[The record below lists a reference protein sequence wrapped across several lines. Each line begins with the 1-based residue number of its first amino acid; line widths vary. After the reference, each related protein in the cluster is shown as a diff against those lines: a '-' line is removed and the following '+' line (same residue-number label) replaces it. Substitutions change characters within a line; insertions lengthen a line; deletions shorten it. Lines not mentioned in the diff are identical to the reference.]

1 MRLRL
6 KLVSIHFIVL
16 LMLSV
21 SFVVYVP
28 KEAYGSTTT
37 LEGLGDIS
45 RYNAVVFGNHKAI
58 GGDIEGAIAVQGD
71 MDASGYTIVGAAAGT
86 SNIVGEKW
94 VDEGYPSLLLS
105 GKLKKSREES
115 FIIQN
120 GIVVMTKESD
130 PDRIIQSSYDRIVY
144 KEKLE
149 IDAKFNE
156 FRNIV
161 NQVSK
166 NAGQYKTNT
175 PIPNMS
181 HGIGKDINNPNIYVS
196 SELTGKIS
204 VDIRDVFLPNA
215 KDKDFIVMYSDAI
228 EVTFKN
234 GSILYDTNNIGK
246 ATDIVPT
253 SQPYSPNSPF
263 TELYG
268 KMIWVFPNAKKITT
282 EGYGVVGSVFA
293 PNAVLET
300 KGGSINGQAF
310 VGAVQQTG
318 GFEFHNF
325 KFNWK
330 HWNKPSTGK
339 VKIKKVDSNND
350 NKKLVGAKFKIEDL
364 NGKIVGELVT
374 NEEGEAIS
382 KDLPIGN
389 YTLVEKEA
397 PKGYELSKD
406 KIAVKVEKD
415 AEVEIKIGNKK
426 LPDPMGKMKLVKVDI
441 SDKNKKLAG
450 AKFHIE
456 DAKGKVVGELIT
468 DEKGEAISKD
478 LPIGNYTLVE
488 KEAPKGYELSKDK
501 IAVKVEKDAEV
512 EIKIG
517 NKKLPD
523 PMGKMKLVK
532 VDISDKNKK
541 LAGAK
546 FKIEDLNGKIVGE
559 LVTNEEGEAISKDL
573 PIGNYTLV
581 EKEAPKGYE
590 LSKDKIAVK
599 VEKDAEVEIKIGNKK
614 LPDPMGKMKLVK
626 VDISDKNKKLAGAKF
641 HIEDAKGKVVG
652 ELITDEKGEMIS
664 KDLPIGNYTLVEIEA
679 PKGYELLK
687 DKIAV
692 KIEKDTVVEIKIEN
706 KKLPDPTGQFEIEKV
721 DDKDSELKLKGAVF
735 QVLDKEGKELSRL
748 ITDEKG
754 KVISNQLAI
763 GKYTIK
769 EIKAP
774 NGYMLLRDPIEIE
787 ITEAVK
793 KQKITVKNAKNNWVI
808 PNTGG
813 SGTTIFYVMGI
824 MLMFGVLYFCKKN
837 RIL

>member
-1 MRLRL
+1 M
-6 KLVSIHFIVL
+6 VL
-16 LMLSV
+16 LLLCV
-21 SFVVYVP
+21 SFVVYAP
-28 KEAYGSTTT
+28 KEAYGSTTN

-45 RYNAVVFGNHKAI
+45 RYNAVVFGNHIAV

-71 MDASGYTIVGAAAGT
+71 MDASGYTIVGAAVGT

-94 VDEGYPSLLLS
+94 DDEGYPSLLLS
-105 GKLKKSREES
+105 GKFKKSREES

-156 FRNIV
+156 FHNIV

-181 HGIGKDINNPNIYVS
+181 YGIGKDTNNPNIYVS
-196 SELTGKIS
+196 SELVGKINL
-204 VDIRDVFLPNA
+204 DIRDVFLPNA
-215 KDKDFIVMYSDAI
+215 KGKDFIVMYSDAI

-234 GSILYDTNNIGK
+234 GAILYDTNNIGR
-246 ATDIVPT
+246 ATDIIPT

-268 KMIWVFPNAKKITT
+268 KVIWVFPNAKKVTT

-325 KFNWK
+325 KFNWQ

-350 NKKLVGAKFKIEDL
+350 NKELMGAKFHIEDS
-364 NGKIVGELVT
+364 NKKVVGELVT
-374 NEEGEAIS
+374 DEKGEAIS
-382 KDLPIGN
+382 KELPIGN
-389 YTLVEKEA
+389 YTLVETEA
-397 PKGYELSKD
+397 PKGYELLKD
-406 KIAVKVEKD
+406 KIVVKIEKD
-415 AEVEIKIGNKK
+415 AVVEIKIGNKK
-426 LPDPMGKMKLVKVDI
+426 LPDPMGKMKLVKVDTGDKNKKLAGAKFHI
-441 SDKNKKLAG
+441 EDSNKKVVGELVTDVQGEAISKELPIGNYTLVEVEAPKGFELLKDKIAVKVEKDVVVEIKIGNKKLTDPMGKMKLVKVDTSDKNKKLAG

-456 DAKGKVVGELIT
+456 DSNKKVVGELVT
-468 DEKGEAISKD
+468 DEKGEAISKE

-488 KEAPKGYELSKDK
+488 
-501 IAVKVEKDAEV
+501 V
-512 EIKIG
+512 
-517 NKKLPD
+517 
-523 PMGKMKLVK
+523 
-532 VDISDKNKK
+532 
-541 LAGAK
+541 
-546 FKIEDLNGKIVGE
+546 
-559 LVTNEEGEAISKDL
+559 
-573 PIGNYTLV
+573 
-581 EKEAPKGYE
+581 
-590 LSKDKIAVK
+590 
-599 VEKDAEVEIKIGNKK
+599 
-614 LPDPMGKMKLVK
+614 
-626 VDISDKNKKLAGAKF
+626 
-641 HIEDAKGKVVG
+641 
-652 ELITDEKGEMIS
+652 
-664 KDLPIGNYTLVEIEA
+664 EA

-692 KIEKDTVVEIKIEN
+692 KIEKDTVVEIKIGN

-721 DDKDSELKLKGAVF
+721 DDKDSNLKLKGAVF
-735 QVLDKEGKELSRL
+735 QVLDKEGKEVTRL
-748 ITDEKG
+748 TTDEKG
-754 KVISNQLAI
+754 KVISNQLVL

-787 ITEAVK
+787 ITEEVRT
-793 KQKITVKNAKNNWVI
+793 QKLTVKNVKNNWVI

-813 SGTTIFYVMGI
+813 SGTTSFYVIGFV
-824 MLMFGVLYFCKKN
+824 LMFGVLYFCKKN
-837 RIL
+837 RYIR

>member
-374 NEEGEAIS
+374 NEEGEVIS

-389 YTLVEKEA
+389 YTLVEEEA

-406 KIAVKVEKD
+406 KITVKIEKD
-415 AEVEIKIGNKK
+415 AEVEIEIGNKK

-468 DEKGEAISKD
+468 DEKGEI
-478 LPIGNYTLVE
+478 
-488 KEAPKGYELSKDK
+488 
-501 IAVKVEKDAEV
+501 
-512 EIKIG
+512 
-517 NKKLPD
+517 
-523 PMGKMKLVK
+523 
-532 VDISDKNKK
+532 
-541 LAGAK
+541 
-546 FKIEDLNGKIVGE
+546 
-559 LVTNEEGEAISKDL
+559 
-573 PIGNYTLV
+573 
-581 EKEAPKGYE
+581 
-590 LSKDKIAVK
+590 
-599 VEKDAEVEIKIGNKK
+599 
-614 LPDPMGKMKLVK
+614 
-626 VDISDKNKKLAGAKF
+626 
-641 HIEDAKGKVVG
+641 
-652 ELITDEKGEMIS
+652 IS

-813 SGTTIFYVMGI
+813 SGTTIFYVIGI

>member
-196 SELTGKIS
+196 SELTGKINL
-204 VDIRDVFLPNA
+204 DIRDVFLPNA

-374 NEEGEAIS
+374 NEEGEVIS

-389 YTLVEKEA
+389 YTLVEVEA
-397 PKGYELSKD
+397 PKGYELLKD
-406 KIAVKVEKD
+406 KITVK
-415 AEVEIKIGNKK
+415 I
-426 LPDPMGKMKLVKVDI
+426 
-441 SDKNKKLAG
+441 
-450 AKFHIE
+450 
-456 DAKGKVVGELIT
+456 
-468 DEKGEAISKD
+468 
-478 LPIGNYTLVE
+478 
-488 KEAPKGYELSKDK
+488 
-501 IAVKVEKDAEV
+501 
-512 EIKIG
+512 
-517 NKKLPD
+517 
-523 PMGKMKLVK
+523 
-532 VDISDKNKK
+532 
-541 LAGAK
+541 
-546 FKIEDLNGKIVGE
+546 
-559 LVTNEEGEAISKDL
+559 
-573 PIGNYTLV
+573 
-581 EKEAPKGYE
+581 
-590 LSKDKIAVK
+590 
-599 VEKDAEVEIKIGNKK
+599 EKDAEVEIKIGNKK

-793 KQKITVKNAKNNWVI
+793 TQKITVKNAKNNWVI

-813 SGTTIFYVMGI
+813 SGTTIFYVIGI

>member
-6 KLVSIHFIVL
+6 KLVSIHFMVL
-16 LMLSV
+16 LMLCV

-28 KEAYGSTTT
+28 QEAHGSTTN
-37 LEGLGDIS
+37 LEGLGDIL

-94 VDEGYPSLLLS
+94 DDEGYPSLLLS
-105 GKLKKSREES
+105 GKFKKSREES

-144 KEKLE
+144 KEKPE

-196 SELTGKIS
+196 SELTGKINL
-204 VDIRDVFLPNA
+204 DIRDVFLPNA
-215 KDKDFIVMYSDAI
+215 KDKSFIVMYSDAI

-234 GSILYDTNNIGK
+234 GSILYDTNNIGR

-268 KMIWVFPNAKKITT
+268 KVIWVFPNAKKITT

-325 KFNWK
+325 KFNWQ
-330 HWNKPSTGK
+330 HWNKSSTGK

-350 NKKLVGAKFKIEDL
+350 NKKL
-364 NGKIVGELVT
+364 
-374 NEEGEAIS
+374 
-382 KDLPIGN
+382 
-389 YTLVEKEA
+389 
-397 PKGYELSKD
+397 
-406 KIAVKVEKD
+406 
-415 AEVEIKIGNKK
+415 
-426 LPDPMGKMKLVKVDI
+426 
-441 SDKNKKLAG
+441 AG
-450 AKFHIE
+450 AKFQIE
-456 DAKGKVVGELIT
+456 DAKGKVVGELVT
-468 DEKGEAISKD
+468 NEEGEVISKE

-488 KEAPKGYELSKDK
+488 
-501 IAVKVEKDAEV
+501 V
-512 EIKIG
+512 
-517 NKKLPD
+517 
-523 PMGKMKLVK
+523 
-532 VDISDKNKK
+532 
-541 LAGAK
+541 
-546 FKIEDLNGKIVGE
+546 
-559 LVTNEEGEAISKDL
+559 
-573 PIGNYTLV
+573 
-581 EKEAPKGYE
+581 
-590 LSKDKIAVK
+590 
-599 VEKDAEVEIKIGNKK
+599 
-614 LPDPMGKMKLVK
+614 
-626 VDISDKNKKLAGAKF
+626 
-641 HIEDAKGKVVG
+641 
-652 ELITDEKGEMIS
+652 
-664 KDLPIGNYTLVEIEA
+664 EA

-687 DKIAV
+687 DKVAV
-692 KIEKDTVVEIKIEN
+692 KVEKDAVVEIKI
-706 KKLPDPTGQFEIEKV
+706 G
-721 DDKDSELKLKGAVF
+721 
-735 QVLDKEGKELSRL
+735 
-748 ITDEKG
+748 
-754 KVISNQLAI
+754 
-763 GKYTIK
+763 
-769 EIKAP
+769 
-774 NGYMLLRDPIEIE
+774 
-787 ITEAVK
+787 
-793 KQKITVKNAKNNWVI
+793 
-808 PNTGG
+808 
-813 SGTTIFYVMGI
+813 
-824 MLMFGVLYFCKKN
+824 
-837 RIL
+837 

>member
-374 NEEGEAIS
+374 NEEGEVIS

-389 YTLVEKEA
+389 YTLVEVEA
-397 PKGYELSKD
+397 PKGYELLKD
-406 KIAVKVEKD
+406 KITVKIEKD
-415 AEVEIKIGNKK
+415 AEVEI
-426 LPDPMGKMKLVKVDI
+426 
-441 SDKNKKLAG
+441 
-450 AKFHIE
+450 E
-456 DAKGKVVGELIT
+456 
-468 DEKGEAISKD
+468 
-478 LPIGNYTLVE
+478 
-488 KEAPKGYELSKDK
+488 
-501 IAVKVEKDAEV
+501 
-512 EIKIG
+512 IG

-559 LVTNEEGEAISKDL
+559 LVTNEEGEVISKDL

-581 EKEAPKGYE
+581 E
-590 LSKDKIAVK
+590 V
-599 VEKDAEVEIKIGNKK
+599 
-614 LPDPMGKMKLVK
+614 
-626 VDISDKNKKLAGAKF
+626 
-641 HIEDAKGKVVG
+641 
-652 ELITDEKGEMIS
+652 
-664 KDLPIGNYTLVEIEA
+664 EA

-813 SGTTIFYVMGI
+813 SGTTIFYVIGI

>member
-1 MRLRL
+1 MRLRF

-28 KEAYGSTTT
+28 KEVYGSTTN

-94 VDEGYPSLLLS
+94 GDEGYPSLLLS
-105 GKLKKSREES
+105 GKFKKSREES

-196 SELTGKIS
+196 SELTGKINL
-204 VDIRDVFLPNA
+204 DIRDVFLPNA

-450 AKFHIE
+450 AKF
-456 DAKGKVVGELIT
+456 
-468 DEKGEAISKD
+468 
-478 LPIGNYTLVE
+478 
-488 KEAPKGYELSKDK
+488 
-501 IAVKVEKDAEV
+501 
-512 EIKIG
+512 
-517 NKKLPD
+517 
-523 PMGKMKLVK
+523 
-532 VDISDKNKK
+532 
-541 LAGAK
+541 
-546 FKIEDLNGKIVGE
+546 KIEDLNGKIVGE
-559 LVTNEEGEAISKDL
+559 LVTNEEGEVISKDL

-581 EKEAPKGYE
+581 EVEAPKGYE
-590 LSKDKIAVK
+590 LLKDKITVK
-599 VEKDAEVEIKIGNKK
+599 IEKDAEVEIKIGNKK

-793 KQKITVKNAKNNWVI
+793 TQKITVKNAKNNWVI

-813 SGTTIFYVMGI
+813 SGTTIFYVIGI

>member
-28 KEAYGSTTT
+28 KEAYGSTTN
-37 LEGLGDIS
+37 LESLGDIS

-105 GKLKKSREES
+105 GKFKKSREES

-130 PDRIIQSSYDRIVY
+130 PDRIIQSSYDRIAY
-144 KEKLE
+144 KEQLE

-181 HGIGKDINNPNIYVS
+181 HGIGKDINNSNIYVS
-196 SELTGKIS
+196 SELTGEINL
-204 VDIRDVFLPNA
+204 DIRDVFLPSA
-215 KDKDFIVMYSDAI
+215 KDKDFIVMYSDAT

-234 GSILYDTNNIGK
+234 GSILYDTNNIGR

-253 SQPYSPNSPF
+253 SQPYSPNSSF

-268 KMIWVFPNAKKITT
+268 KVIWVFPNAKKITT

-325 KFNWK
+325 KFNWQ

-350 NKKLVGAKFKIEDL
+350 NKKLVGAKFHIEDSK
-364 NGKIVGELVT
+364 GKIVGELVT
-374 NEEGEAIS
+374 NKEGEAIS
-382 KDLPIGN
+382 KDLPKGN
-389 YTLVEKEA
+389 YTLVEIEA
-397 PKGYELSKD
+397 PKDYELLKD
-406 KIAVKVEKD
+406 KITVKIEKD
-415 AEVEIKIGNKK
+415 AVVEIKIGNKK
-426 LPDPMGKMKLVKVDI
+426 LPDPMGKIKFVKVDI

-456 DAKGKVVGELIT
+456 DSKGKIVGELVT
-468 DEKGEAISKD
+468 NEEGEVVSKD

-488 KEAPKGYELSKDK
+488 VEAPKGYELLKEK
-501 IAVKVEKDAEV
+501 ITVKIEKDAVV

-523 PMGKMKLVK
+523 PMGK
-532 VDISDKNKK
+532 I
-541 LAGAK
+541 K
-546 FKIEDLNGKIVGE
+546 F
-559 LVTNEEGEAISKDL
+559 
-573 PIGNYTLV
+573 
-581 EKEAPKGYE
+581 
-590 LSKDKIAVK
+590 
-599 VEKDAEVEIKIGNKK
+599 
-614 LPDPMGKMKLVK
+614 VK

-641 HIEDAKGKVVG
+641 HIEDSKGKIVG
-652 ELITDEKGEMIS
+652 ELVTNEEGEVIS
-664 KDLPIGNYTLVEIEA
+664 KDLPKGNYTLVEVEA

-687 DKIAV
+687 EKITV
-692 KIEKDTVVEIKIEN
+692 KVEKDAVVEIKIGN

-721 DDKDSELKLKGAVF
+721 DDKDINLKLQGAIF
-735 QVLDKEGKELSRL
+735 QVLDKEGKEVARL
-748 ITDEKG
+748 TTDEKG
-754 KVISNQLAI
+754 KVISSQLVL

-787 ITEAVK
+787 IEITEAVK
-793 KQKITVKNAKNNWVI
+793 TQKITVKNAKNNWVI

-813 SGTTIFYVMGI
+813 SGTTIFYVIGI

>member
-1 MRLRL
+1 MGLRL
-6 KLVSIHFIVL
+6 KLVSIHFMVL
-16 LMLSV
+16 LMLCV
-21 SFVVYVP
+21 NFVVYVP
-28 KEAYGSTTT
+28 KEAYGSTTN

-45 RYNAVVFGNHKAI
+45 RYNAVVFGNHIAV

-94 VDEGYPSLLLS
+94 DDEGYPSMLLS
-105 GKLKKSREES
+105 GKFKKSREES

-156 FRNIV
+156 FHNIV

-181 HGIGKDINNPNIYVS
+181 YGIGKDINNPNIYVS
-196 SELTGKIS
+196 SELVGKINL
-204 VDIRDVFLPNA
+204 DIRDVFLPNA
-215 KDKDFIVMYSDAI
+215 KGKDFIVMYSDAI

-234 GSILYDTNNIGK
+234 GAILYDTNNIGR
-246 ATDIVPT
+246 ATDIIPT

-268 KMIWVFPNAKKITT
+268 KVIWVFPNAKKITT

-310 VGAVQQTG
+310 VSTVQQTG

-325 KFNWK
+325 KFNWQL
-330 HWNKPSTGK
+330 WNKPSTGK

-350 NKKLVGAKFKIEDL
+350 NKKLLGAKFHIKDSNE
-364 NGKIVGELVT
+364 KVVGELVT

-382 KDLPIGN
+382 KELPIGN
-389 YTLVEKEA
+389 YTLVETEA
-397 PKGYELSKD
+397 PKGYDLLKD
-406 KIAVKVEKD
+406 KIAVKIEKD
-415 AEVEIKIGNKK
+415 AVVEIKIGNKK
-426 LPDPMGKMKLVKVDI
+426 LPDPMGKMKLVKVDTG
-441 SDKNKKLAG
+441 DKNKKLAG

-456 DAKGKVVGELIT
+456 DSNKKIVGELVT

-478 LPIGNYTLVE
+478 LPIGDYTLVE
-488 KEAPKGYELSKDK
+488 VEAPKGYELLKDK
-501 IAVKVEKDAEV
+501 IAIKIEKGVVV

-532 VDISDKNKK
+532 VDTSDKNKK

-546 FKIEDLNGKIVGE
+546 FHIEDSNKKVVGE
-559 LVTNEEGEAISKDL
+559 LVTDEKGEAISKDL

-581 EKEAPKGYE
+581 E
-590 LSKDKIAVK
+590 V
-599 VEKDAEVEIKIGNKK
+599 
-614 LPDPMGKMKLVK
+614 
-626 VDISDKNKKLAGAKF
+626 
-641 HIEDAKGKVVG
+641 
-652 ELITDEKGEMIS
+652 
-664 KDLPIGNYTLVEIEA
+664 EA

-687 DKIAV
+687 DKKAI
-692 KIEKDTVVEIKIEN
+692 KIEKDVVVEIKIGN
-706 KKLPDPTGQFEIEKV
+706 RKLPDPTGQIEIEKV
-721 DDKDSELKLKGAVF
+721 DDKDINLKLKNAVF
-735 QVLDKEGKELSRL
+735 QVLDKEGKEVSRL
-748 ITDEKG
+748 TTDEKG
-754 KVISNQLAI
+754 KVISNQLAL

-787 ITEAVK
+787 ITEAVRT
-793 KQKITVKNAKNNWVI
+793 QKLTVKNVKNNWVI

-813 SGTTIFYVMGI
+813 SGTTSFYVIGF
-824 MLMFGVLYFCKKN
+824 MLMFGVLCLCMKN
-837 RIL
+837 RI

>member
-28 KEAYGSTTT
+28 KEAYGSTTN

-105 GKLKKSREES
+105 GKFKKSREES

-196 SELTGKIS
+196 SELTGEINL
-204 VDIRDVFLPNA
+204 DIRDVFLPNA
-215 KDKDFIVMYSDAI
+215 KDKDFIVMYSDVT

-234 GSILYDTNNIGK
+234 GSILYDTNNIGR

-268 KMIWVFPNAKKITT
+268 KVIWVFPNAKKITT

-325 KFNWK
+325 KFNWQ

-350 NKKLVGAKFKIEDL
+350 NKKLVGAKF
-364 NGKIVGELVT
+364 
-374 NEEGEAIS
+374 
-382 KDLPIGN
+382 
-389 YTLVEKEA
+389 
-397 PKGYELSKD
+397 
-406 KIAVKVEKD
+406 
-415 AEVEIKIGNKK
+415 
-426 LPDPMGKMKLVKVDI
+426 
-441 SDKNKKLAG
+441 
-450 AKFHIE
+450 HIE
-456 DAKGKVVGELIT
+456 DSKGKVVGELIT
-468 DEKGEAISKD
+468 DEKGEMISKD

-488 KEAPKGYELSKDK
+488 VEAPKGYELLKEK
-501 IAVKVEKDAEV
+501 ITVKIEKDAVV

-546 FKIEDLNGKIVGE
+546 FKIEDSKGKIVGE
-559 LVTNEEGEAISKDL
+559 LVTNEEGEVISKDL
-573 PIGNYTLV
+573 PIGNYIV
-581 EKEAPKGYE
+581 
-590 LSKDKIAVK
+590 
-599 VEKDAEVEIKIGNKK
+599 
-614 LPDPMGKMKLVK
+614 
-626 VDISDKNKKLAGAKF
+626 
-641 HIEDAKGKVVG
+641 
-652 ELITDEKGEMIS
+652 
-664 KDLPIGNYTLVEIEA
+664 VEIEA

-692 KIEKDTVVEIKIEN
+692 KIEKDTVVEIKIGN
-706 KKLPDPTGQFEIEKV
+706 KKLPNPTGQFEIEKV

-735 QVLDKEGKELSRL
+735 QVLDKEGKEVSRL

-769 EIKAP
+769 EMKAP
-774 NGYMLLRDPIEIE
+774 NGYTLLRDPIEIE

-793 KQKITVKNAKNNWVI
+793 TQKITVKNTKNNWVI

-813 SGTTIFYVMGI
+813 SGTTIFYVIGI

>member
-1 MRLRL
+1 
-6 KLVSIHFIVL
+6 
-16 LMLSV
+16 MLSV
-21 SFVVYVP
+21 SFVIYVP
-28 KEAYGSTTT
+28 KEVYGSTTN

-58 GGDIEGAIAVQGD
+58 GGDIEGATAVQGD

-105 GKLKKSREES
+105 GKFKKSREES

-166 NAGQYKTNT
+166 NASQYKTNT

-196 SELTGKIS
+196 SELTGKINL
-204 VDIRDVFLPNA
+204 DIRDVFLPNA
-215 KDKDFIVMYSDAI
+215 KDKDFIVMYSDAT

-234 GSILYDTNNIGK
+234 GSILYDTNNIGR

-263 TELYG
+263 TQLYG
-268 KMIWVFPNAKKITT
+268 KVIWVFPNAKKIIT

-325 KFNWK
+325 KFNWQ

-350 NKKLVGAKFKIEDL
+350 NKKLVGAKFHIEDSK
-364 NGKIVGELVT
+364 GKIVGELVT

-382 KDLPIGN
+382 KDLPKGN
-389 YTLVEKEA
+389 YTLVEVEA
-397 PKGYELSKD
+397 PKDYELLKD
-406 KIAVKVEKD
+406 KIAAKIEKD
-415 AEVEIKIGNKK
+415 AVVEIKIGNKK

-456 DAKGKVVGELIT
+456 DL
-468 DEKGEAISKD
+468 
-478 LPIGNYTLVE
+478 
-488 KEAPKGYELSKDK
+488 KE
-501 IAVKVEKDAEV
+501 
-512 EIKIG
+512 
-517 NKKLPD
+517 
-523 PMGKMKLVK
+523 
-532 VDISDKNKK
+532 
-541 LAGAK
+541 
-546 FKIEDLNGKIVGE
+546 
-559 LVTNEEGEAISKDL
+559 
-573 PIGNYTLV
+573 
-581 EKEAPKGYE
+581 
-590 LSKDKIAVK
+590 
-599 VEKDAEVEIKIGNKK
+599 
-614 LPDPMGKMKLVK
+614 
-626 VDISDKNKKLAGAKF
+626 
-641 HIEDAKGKVVG
+641 KVVG

-664 KDLPIGNYTLVEIEA
+664 KDLPIGNYTLVEVEA

-687 DKIAV
+687 EKITV

-735 QVLDKEGKELSRL
+735 QVLDKEGKEVSRL

-793 KQKITVKNAKNNWVI
+793 TQKITVKNAKNNWVI

-813 SGTTIFYVMGI
+813 SGTTIFYVIGI
-824 MLMFGVLYFCKKN
+824 MLMFAVLYFCKKN

>member
-28 KEAYGSTTT
+28 KEAYGSTTN

-105 GKLKKSREES
+105 GKFKKSREES

-130 PDRIIQSSYDRIVY
+130 PDRIIQSSYDHIVY

-181 HGIGKDINNPNIYVS
+181 YGIGKDINNSNIYVS
-196 SELTGKIS
+196 SELTGKNNL
-204 VDIRDVFLPNA
+204 DIRDVFLPSA
-215 KDKDFIVMYSDAI
+215 KDKDFIVMYSDAT

-234 GSILYDTNNIGK
+234 GSILYDTNNIGR

-268 KMIWVFPNAKKITT
+268 KVIWVFPNAKKIIT

-325 KFNWK
+325 KFNWQ

-339 VKIKKVDSNND
+339 IKIKKVDSNNV
-350 NKKLVGAKFKIEDL
+350 NKKLIGAKFHIEDS
-364 NGKIVGELVT
+364 NKKVVGELVT

-382 KDLPIGN
+382 KDLPKGN
-389 YTLVEKEA
+389 YTLVEIEA
-397 PKGYELSKD
+397 PKDYELLKD

-415 AEVEIKIGNKK
+415 AVVEIKIGNKK

-456 DAKGKVVGELIT
+456 DSKGKIVGELVT
-468 DEKGEAISKD
+468 NEEGEVISKD
-478 LPIGNYTLVE
+478 LPIGNYTVVE
-488 KEAPKGYELSKDK
+488 VEAPKGYELLKEK
-501 IAVKVEKDAEV
+501 ITVKIEKDAVV

-523 PMGKMKLVK
+523 PMGK
-532 VDISDKNKK
+532 I
-541 LAGAK
+541 
-546 FKIEDLNGKIVGE
+546 
-559 LVTNEEGEAISKDL
+559 
-573 PIGNYTLV
+573 
-581 EKEAPKGYE
+581 
-590 LSKDKIAVK
+590 
-599 VEKDAEVEIKIGNKK
+599 
-614 LPDPMGKMKLVK
+614 KLVK

-641 HIEDAKGKVVG
+641 HIEDSNGKIVG
-652 ELITDEKGEMIS
+652 ELVTNEEGEVVS
-664 KDLPIGNYTLVEIEA
+664 KDLPKGNYTLVEVEA

-687 DKIAV
+687 EKITV
-692 KIEKDTVVEIKIEN
+692 KVEKDAVIEIKIGN

-721 DDKDSELKLKGAVF
+721 DDKDINLKLQGAIF
-735 QVLDKEGKELSRL
+735 QVLDKEGKEVARL
-748 ITDEKG
+748 TTDEKG
-754 KVISNQLAI
+754 KVISSQLVL

-793 KQKITVKNAKNNWVI
+793 TQKITVKNAKNNWVI

-813 SGTTIFYVMGI
+813 SGTTIFYVIGI
-824 MLMFGVLYFCKKN
+824 MLMFAVLYFCKKN

>member
-28 KEAYGSTTT
+28 KEAYGSTTN

-268 KMIWVFPNAKKITT
+268 KMNWVFPNAKKITT

-350 NKKLVGAKFKIEDL
+350 NKKLMGAKFKIEDL

-450 AKFHIE
+450 AKF
-456 DAKGKVVGELIT
+456 
-468 DEKGEAISKD
+468 
-478 LPIGNYTLVE
+478 
-488 KEAPKGYELSKDK
+488 
-501 IAVKVEKDAEV
+501 
-512 EIKIG
+512 
-517 NKKLPD
+517 
-523 PMGKMKLVK
+523 
-532 VDISDKNKK
+532 
-541 LAGAK
+541 
-546 FKIEDLNGKIVGE
+546 KIEDLNGKIVGE
-559 LVTNEEGEAISKDL
+559 LVTNEEGEVISKDL

-581 EKEAPKGYE
+581 EVEAPKGYE
-590 LSKDKIAVK
+590 LLKDKITVK
-599 VEKDAEVEIKIGNKK
+599 IEKDAEVEIKIGNKK

-793 KQKITVKNAKNNWVI
+793 TQKITVKNAKNNWVI

-813 SGTTIFYVMGI
+813 SGTTIFYVIGI

>member
-28 KEAYGSTTT
+28 KEAYGSTTN

-105 GKLKKSREES
+105 GKFKKSREES

-130 PDRIIQSSYDRIVY
+130 PDRIIQSSYDHIVY

-181 HGIGKDINNPNIYVS
+181 YGIGKDINNSNIYVS
-196 SELTGKIS
+196 SELTGKNNL
-204 VDIRDVFLPNA
+204 DIRDVFLPSA
-215 KDKDFIVMYSDAI
+215 KDKDFIVMYSDAT

-234 GSILYDTNNIGK
+234 GSILYDTNNIGR

-268 KMIWVFPNAKKITT
+268 KVIWVFPNAKKITT

-325 KFNWK
+325 KFNWQ

-450 AKFHIE
+450 AKF
-456 DAKGKVVGELIT
+456 
-468 DEKGEAISKD
+468 
-478 LPIGNYTLVE
+478 
-488 KEAPKGYELSKDK
+488 
-501 IAVKVEKDAEV
+501 
-512 EIKIG
+512 
-517 NKKLPD
+517 
-523 PMGKMKLVK
+523 
-532 VDISDKNKK
+532 
-541 LAGAK
+541 
-546 FKIEDLNGKIVGE
+546 KIEDLNGKIVGE
-559 LVTNEEGEAISKDL
+559 LVTNEEGEVISKDL
-573 PIGNYTLV
+573 LIGNYTLV
-581 EKEAPKGYE
+581 EVEAPKGYE
-590 LSKDKIAVK
+590 LLKDKITVK
-599 VEKDAEVEIKIGNKK
+599 IEKDAEVEIKIGNKK

-793 KQKITVKNAKNNWVI
+793 TQKITVKNAKNNWVI

-813 SGTTIFYVMGI
+813 SGTTIFYVIGI

>member
-1 MRLRL
+1 
-6 KLVSIHFIVL
+6 
-16 LMLSV
+16 MLSV
-21 SFVVYVP
+21 SFVIYVP
-28 KEAYGSTTT
+28 KEVYGSTTN

-105 GKLKKSREES
+105 GKFKKSREES

-166 NAGQYKTNT
+166 NTGQYKTNT

-196 SELTGKIS
+196 SELTGKINL
-204 VDIRDVFLPNA
+204 DIRDVFLPNA
-215 KDKDFIVMYSDAI
+215 KDKDFIVMHSDAT

-234 GSILYDTNNIGK
+234 GSILYDTNNIGR
-246 ATDIVPT
+246 ATDIIPT

-268 KMIWVFPNAKKITT
+268 KVIWVFPNAKKITT

-325 KFNWK
+325 KFNWQ

-350 NKKLVGAKFKIEDL
+350 NKKLEGAKFHIEDSK
-364 NGKIVGELVT
+364 GKIVGELVT
-374 NEEGEAIS
+374 NKEGEAIS
-382 KDLPIGN
+382 KDLPKGN
-389 YTLVEKEA
+389 YTLVEIEA
-397 PKGYELSKD
+397 PKDYELLKD

-415 AEVEIKIGNKK
+415 AVVEIKIGNKK
-426 LPDPMGKMKLVKVDI
+426 LPDPMGKIKLVKVDI

-456 DAKGKVVGELIT
+456 DSKGKIVGELVT
-468 DEKGEAISKD
+468 NEEGEVISKD

-488 KEAPKGYELSKDK
+488 
-501 IAVKVEKDAEV
+501 V
-512 EIKIG
+512 
-517 NKKLPD
+517 
-523 PMGKMKLVK
+523 
-532 VDISDKNKK
+532 
-541 LAGAK
+541 
-546 FKIEDLNGKIVGE
+546 
-559 LVTNEEGEAISKDL
+559 
-573 PIGNYTLV
+573 
-581 EKEAPKGYE
+581 
-590 LSKDKIAVK
+590 
-599 VEKDAEVEIKIGNKK
+599 
-614 LPDPMGKMKLVK
+614 
-626 VDISDKNKKLAGAKF
+626 
-641 HIEDAKGKVVG
+641 
-652 ELITDEKGEMIS
+652 
-664 KDLPIGNYTLVEIEA
+664 EA

-687 DKIAV
+687 EKITV
-692 KIEKDTVVEIKIEN
+692 KVEKDAVVEIKIGN

-721 DDKDSELKLKGAVF
+721 DDKDINLKLQGAIF
-735 QVLDKEGKELSRL
+735 QVLDKEGKEVARL
-748 ITDEKG
+748 TTDEKG
-754 KVISNQLAI
+754 KVISSQLVL

-793 KQKITVKNAKNNWVI
+793 TQKITVKNAKNNWVI

-813 SGTTIFYVMGI
+813 SGTTIFYVIGI
-824 MLMFGVLYFCKKN
+824 MLMFAVLYFCKKN

>member
-1 MRLRL
+1 MRLRF

-450 AKFHIE
+450 AKF
-456 DAKGKVVGELIT
+456 
-468 DEKGEAISKD
+468 
-478 LPIGNYTLVE
+478 
-488 KEAPKGYELSKDK
+488 
-501 IAVKVEKDAEV
+501 
-512 EIKIG
+512 
-517 NKKLPD
+517 
-523 PMGKMKLVK
+523 
-532 VDISDKNKK
+532 
-541 LAGAK
+541 
-546 FKIEDLNGKIVGE
+546 KIEDLNGKIVGE
-559 LVTNEEGEAISKDL
+559 LVTNEEGEVISKDL

-581 EKEAPKGYE
+581 EVEAPKGYE
-590 LSKDKIAVK
+590 LLKDKITVK
-599 VEKDAEVEIKIGNKK
+599 IEKDAEVEIKIGNKK

-793 KQKITVKNAKNNWVI
+793 TQKITVKNAKNNWVI

-813 SGTTIFYVMGI
+813 SGTTIFYVIGI

>member
-310 VGAVQQTG
+310 VGAVQKTG

-350 NKKLVGAKFKIEDL
+350 NKKLV
-364 NGKIVGELVT
+364 
-374 NEEGEAIS
+374 
-382 KDLPIGN
+382 
-389 YTLVEKEA
+389 
-397 PKGYELSKD
+397 
-406 KIAVKVEKD
+406 
-415 AEVEIKIGNKK
+415 
-426 LPDPMGKMKLVKVDI
+426 
-441 SDKNKKLAG
+441 
-450 AKFHIE
+450 
-456 DAKGKVVGELIT
+456 
-468 DEKGEAISKD
+468 
-478 LPIGNYTLVE
+478 
-488 KEAPKGYELSKDK
+488 
-501 IAVKVEKDAEV
+501 
-512 EIKIG
+512 
-517 NKKLPD
+517 
-523 PMGKMKLVK
+523 
-532 VDISDKNKK
+532 
-541 LAGAK
+541 GAK

-774 NGYMLLRDPIEIE
+774 NGYMLFRDPIEIE

-793 KQKITVKNAKNNWVI
+793 TQKITVKNAKNNWVI

-813 SGTTIFYVMGI
+813 SGTTNFYVIGI

>member
-21 SFVVYVP
+21 SFVIYVP
-28 KEAYGSTTT
+28 KEVYGSTTN

-105 GKLKKSREES
+105 GKFKKSREES

-196 SELTGKIS
+196 SELTGKINL
-204 VDIRDVFLPNA
+204 DIRDVFLPSA
-215 KDKDFIVMYSDAI
+215 KDKDFIVMYSDAT

-234 GSILYDTNNIGK
+234 GSILYDTNNIGR

-268 KMIWVFPNAKKITT
+268 KVIWVFPNAKKIIT

-325 KFNWK
+325 KFNWQ

-339 VKIKKVDSNND
+339 IKIKKVDSNNV
-350 NKKLVGAKFKIEDL
+350 NKKLIGAKFHIEDS
-364 NGKIVGELVT
+364 NKKVVGELVT

-382 KDLPIGN
+382 KDLPKGN
-389 YTLVEKEA
+389 YTLVEIEA
-397 PKGYELSKD
+397 PKDYELLKE
-406 KIAVKVEKD
+406 KITVKIEKD
-415 AEVEIKIGNKK
+415 AVVEIKIGNKK

-456 DAKGKVVGELIT
+456 D
-468 DEKGEAISKD
+468 SK
-478 LPIGNYTLVE
+478 
-488 KEAPKGYELSKDK
+488 
-501 IAVKVEKDAEV
+501 
-512 EIKIG
+512 
-517 NKKLPD
+517 
-523 PMGKMKLVK
+523 
-532 VDISDKNKK
+532 
-541 LAGAK
+541 
-546 FKIEDLNGKIVGE
+546 GKIVGE
-559 LVTNEEGEAISKDL
+559 LVTNEEGEVVSKDL

-581 EKEAPKGYE
+581 E
-590 LSKDKIAVK
+590 V
-599 VEKDAEVEIKIGNKK
+599 
-614 LPDPMGKMKLVK
+614 
-626 VDISDKNKKLAGAKF
+626 
-641 HIEDAKGKVVG
+641 
-652 ELITDEKGEMIS
+652 
-664 KDLPIGNYTLVEIEA
+664 EA

-687 DKIAV
+687 EKITV
-692 KIEKDTVVEIKIEN
+692 KIEKDAVVEIKIGN

-721 DDKDSELKLKGAVF
+721 DDKDINLKLQGAIF
-735 QVLDKEGKELSRL
+735 QVLDKEGKEVARL
-748 ITDEKG
+748 TTDEKG
-754 KVISNQLAI
+754 KVISSQLVL

-793 KQKITVKNAKNNWVI
+793 TQKITVKNAKNNWVI

-813 SGTTIFYVMGI
+813 SGTTIFYVIGI

>member
-1 MRLRL
+1 MRLRF

-28 KEAYGSTTT
+28 KEVYGSTTT

-94 VDEGYPSLLLS
+94 GDEGYPSLLLS
-105 GKLKKSREES
+105 GKFKKSREES

-196 SELTGKIS
+196 SELTGKINL
-204 VDIRDVFLPNA
+204 DIRDVFLPNA

-389 YTLVEKEA
+389 YTLVEVEA
-397 PKGYELSKD
+397 PKGYELLKD
-406 KIAVKVEKD
+406 KITVK
-415 AEVEIKIGNKK
+415 I
-426 LPDPMGKMKLVKVDI
+426 
-441 SDKNKKLAG
+441 
-450 AKFHIE
+450 
-456 DAKGKVVGELIT
+456 
-468 DEKGEAISKD
+468 
-478 LPIGNYTLVE
+478 
-488 KEAPKGYELSKDK
+488 
-501 IAVKVEKDAEV
+501 
-512 EIKIG
+512 
-517 NKKLPD
+517 
-523 PMGKMKLVK
+523 
-532 VDISDKNKK
+532 
-541 LAGAK
+541 
-546 FKIEDLNGKIVGE
+546 
-559 LVTNEEGEAISKDL
+559 
-573 PIGNYTLV
+573 
-581 EKEAPKGYE
+581 
-590 LSKDKIAVK
+590 
-599 VEKDAEVEIKIGNKK
+599 EKDAEVEIKIGNKK

-793 KQKITVKNAKNNWVI
+793 TQKITVKNAKNNWVI

-813 SGTTIFYVMGI
+813 SGTTIFYVIGI
-824 MLMFGVLYFCKKN
+824 MLMFAVLYFCKKN

>member
-1 MRLRL
+1 
-6 KLVSIHFIVL
+6 
-16 LMLSV
+16 MLSV

-28 KEAYGSTTT
+28 QEAYGSTTN

-105 GKLKKSREES
+105 GKFKKSREES

-196 SELTGKIS
+196 SELTGKINL
-204 VDIRDVFLPNA
+204 DIRDVFLPNA

-234 GSILYDTNNIGK
+234 GAILYDKNNIGR
-246 ATDIVPT
+246 ATDIIPT

-263 TELYG
+263 TELYS

-350 NKKLVGAKFKIEDL
+350 NKKLEGAKFKIEDSK
-364 NGKIVGELVT
+364 GKIVGELVT

-397 PKGYELSKD
+397 PKGYELLKD
-406 KIAVKVEKD
+406 NITVKIEKD
-415 AEVEIKIGNKK
+415 AVVEIKIGNKK

-441 SDKNKKLAG
+441 SDKNKKLAR

-456 DAKGKVVGELIT
+456 D
-468 DEKGEAISKD
+468 S
-478 LPIGNYTLVE
+478 
-488 KEAPKGYELSKDK
+488 
-501 IAVKVEKDAEV
+501 
-512 EIKIG
+512 
-517 NKKLPD
+517 NKK
-523 PMGKMKLVK
+523 V
-532 VDISDKNKK
+532 
-541 LAGAK
+541 
-546 FKIEDLNGKIVGE
+546 VGE
-559 LVTNEEGEAISKDL
+559 LVTNEEGEVISKNL
-573 PIGNYTLV
+573 PIGNYTV
-581 EKEAPKGYE
+581 
-590 LSKDKIAVK
+590 
-599 VEKDAEVEIKIGNKK
+599 
-614 LPDPMGKMKLVK
+614 
-626 VDISDKNKKLAGAKF
+626 
-641 HIEDAKGKVVG
+641 
-652 ELITDEKGEMIS
+652 
-664 KDLPIGNYTLVEIEA
+664 VEIEA

-692 KIEKDTVVEIKIEN
+692 KIEKDTVVEIKIGN

-721 DDKDSELKLKGAVF
+721 DDMDSELKLKGAVF
-735 QVLDKEGKELSRL
+735 QVLDKEGKEVSRL

-774 NGYMLLRDPIEIE
+774 NGYMLLRDSIEIE

-793 KQKITVKNAKNNWVI
+793 TQKITVKNAKNNWVI

-813 SGTTIFYVMGI
+813 RGTTIFYVIGI

>member
-6 KLVSIHFIVL
+6 KLVSIHCIVL

-28 KEAYGSTTT
+28 QEAYGSTTN

-105 GKLKKSREES
+105 GKFKKSREES

-130 PDRIIQSSYDRIVY
+130 PDRIIQSSYDHIVY

-196 SELTGKIS
+196 SELTGKINL
-204 VDIRDVFLPNA
+204 DIRDVFLPNA
-215 KDKDFIVMYSDAI
+215 KDIDFIVMYSDAT

-234 GSILYDTNNIGK
+234 GSILYDTNNIGR

-268 KMIWVFPNAKKITT
+268 KVIWVFPNAKKITT
-282 EGYGVVGSVFA
+282 EGYGVVGSVFT

-325 KFNWK
+325 KFNWQ

-339 VKIKKVDSNND
+339 IKIKKVDSNNV
-350 NKKLVGAKFKIEDL
+350 NKKLIGAKFHIEDSK
-364 NGKIVGELVT
+364 GKIVGELVT
-374 NEEGEAIS
+374 NEEGEVIS
-382 KDLPIGN
+382 KDLPKGN
-389 YTLVEKEA
+389 YTLVEVEA
-397 PKGYELSKD
+397 PKGYELLKE
-406 KIAVKVEKD
+406 KITVKIEKD
-415 AEVEIKIGNKK
+415 AVVEIKIGNKK
-426 LPDPMGKMKLVKVDI
+426 LPDPMGKIKLVKVDI

-456 DAKGKVVGELIT
+456 D
-468 DEKGEAISKD
+468 SK
-478 LPIGNYTLVE
+478 
-488 KEAPKGYELSKDK
+488 
-501 IAVKVEKDAEV
+501 
-512 EIKIG
+512 
-517 NKKLPD
+517 
-523 PMGKMKLVK
+523 
-532 VDISDKNKK
+532 
-541 LAGAK
+541 
-546 FKIEDLNGKIVGE
+546 GKIVGE
-559 LVTNEEGEAISKDL
+559 LVTNEEGEVVSKDL
-573 PIGNYTLV
+573 PKGNYTLV
-581 EKEAPKGYE
+581 E
-590 LSKDKIAVK
+590 V
-599 VEKDAEVEIKIGNKK
+599 
-614 LPDPMGKMKLVK
+614 
-626 VDISDKNKKLAGAKF
+626 
-641 HIEDAKGKVVG
+641 
-652 ELITDEKGEMIS
+652 
-664 KDLPIGNYTLVEIEA
+664 EA

-687 DKIAV
+687 EKITV
-692 KIEKDTVVEIKIEN
+692 KVEKDAVIEIKIGN

-721 DDKDSELKLKGAVF
+721 DDKDINLKLQGAIF
-735 QVLDKEGKELSRL
+735 QVLDKEGKEVARL
-748 ITDEKG
+748 TTDEKG
-754 KVISNQLAI
+754 KVISSQLVL

-793 KQKITVKNAKNNWVI
+793 TQKITVKNAKNNWVI

-813 SGTTIFYVMGI
+813 SGTTIFYVIGI
-824 MLMFGVLYFCKKN
+824 MLMFAVLYFCKKN

>member
-28 KEAYGSTTT
+28 KEAYGSTTN

-94 VDEGYPSLLLS
+94 GDEGYPSLLLS
-105 GKLKKSREES
+105 GKFKKSREES

-130 PDRIIQSSYDRIVY
+130 PDCIIQSSYDRIVY

-196 SELTGKIS
+196 SELTGKINL
-204 VDIRDVFLPNA
+204 DIRDVFLPNA

-234 GSILYDTNNIGK
+234 GAILYDKNNIGR
-246 ATDIVPT
+246 ATDIIPT

-263 TELYG
+263 TELYS

-374 NEEGEAIS
+374 NEEGEAIL

-397 PKGYELSKD
+397 PKGYELLKD
-406 KIAVKVEKD
+406 NITVKIEKD
-415 AEVEIKIGNKK
+415 AVVEIKIGNKKLPDPMGKMKLVKVDISDKNKKLAGAKFKIEDSKGKIVGELVTNEEGEAISKDLPIGNYTVVEVEAPKGYELLKDNITVKIEKDAVVEIKIGNKK

-456 DAKGKVVGELIT
+456 DLNKKVVGELVT
-468 DEKGEAISKD
+468 NEEGEVISKD
-478 LPIGNYTLVE
+478 LPIGNYTV
-488 KEAPKGYELSKDK
+488 
-501 IAVKVEKDAEV
+501 
-512 EIKIG
+512 
-517 NKKLPD
+517 
-523 PMGKMKLVK
+523 
-532 VDISDKNKK
+532 
-541 LAGAK
+541 
-546 FKIEDLNGKIVGE
+546 
-559 LVTNEEGEAISKDL
+559 
-573 PIGNYTLV
+573 
-581 EKEAPKGYE
+581 
-590 LSKDKIAVK
+590 
-599 VEKDAEVEIKIGNKK
+599 
-614 LPDPMGKMKLVK
+614 
-626 VDISDKNKKLAGAKF
+626 
-641 HIEDAKGKVVG
+641 
-652 ELITDEKGEMIS
+652 
-664 KDLPIGNYTLVEIEA
+664 VEIEA

-692 KIEKDTVVEIKIEN
+692 KIEKDTVVEIKIGN
-706 KKLPDPTGQFEIEKV
+706 KKLPDPNGQFEIEKV
-721 DDKDSELKLKGAVF
+721 DDTDSELKLKGAVF
-735 QVLDKEGKELSRL
+735 QVLDKEGKEVSRL

-793 KQKITVKNAKNNWVI
+793 TQKITVKNAKNNWVI

-813 SGTTIFYVMGI
+813 SGTTIFYVIGI

>member
-6 KLVSIHFIVL
+6 KLVSIHCIVL

-28 KEAYGSTTT
+28 QEAYGSTTN

-105 GKLKKSREES
+105 GKFKKSREES

-196 SELTGKIS
+196 SELTGKINL
-204 VDIRDVFLPNA
+204 DIRDVFLPNA
-215 KDKDFIVMYSDAI
+215 KDIDFIVMYSDAT

-234 GSILYDTNNIGK
+234 GSILYDTNNIGR

-268 KMIWVFPNAKKITT
+268 KVIWVFPNAKKIMT

-325 KFNWK
+325 KFNWQ

-339 VKIKKVDSNND
+339 IKIKKVDSNNV
-350 NKKLVGAKFKIEDL
+350 NKKLVGAKFHIEDS
-364 NGKIVGELVT
+364 NKKVVGELVT

-389 YTLVEKEA
+389 YTLVEIEA
-397 PKGYELSKD
+397 PKDYELLKD

-415 AEVEIKIGNKK
+415 AV
-426 LPDPMGKMKLVKVDI
+426 
-441 SDKNKKLAG
+441 
-450 AKFHIE
+450 
-456 DAKGKVVGELIT
+456 
-468 DEKGEAISKD
+468 
-478 LPIGNYTLVE
+478 
-488 KEAPKGYELSKDK
+488 
-501 IAVKVEKDAEV
+501 V

-546 FKIEDLNGKIVGE
+546 FKIEDSKGKIVGE

-581 EKEAPKGYE
+581 E
-590 LSKDKIAVK
+590 V
-599 VEKDAEVEIKIGNKK
+599 
-614 LPDPMGKMKLVK
+614 
-626 VDISDKNKKLAGAKF
+626 
-641 HIEDAKGKVVG
+641 
-652 ELITDEKGEMIS
+652 
-664 KDLPIGNYTLVEIEA
+664 EA

-687 DKIAV
+687 EKITV
-692 KIEKDTVVEIKIEN
+692 KVEKDAVIEIKIGN

-721 DDKDSELKLKGAVF
+721 DDKDINLKLQGAIF
-735 QVLDKEGKELSRL
+735 QVLDKEGKEVARL
-748 ITDEKG
+748 TTDEKG
-754 KVISNQLAI
+754 KVISSQLVL

-793 KQKITVKNAKNNWVI
+793 TQKITVKNAKNNWVI

-813 SGTTIFYVMGI
+813 SGTTIFYVIGI
-824 MLMFGVLYFCKKN
+824 MLMFAVLYFCKKN

>member
-28 KEAYGSTTT
+28 QEAYGSTTN

-105 GKLKKSREES
+105 GKFKKSREES

-130 PDRIIQSSYDRIVY
+130 PDRIIQSSYDHIVY

-181 HGIGKDINNPNIYVS
+181 YGIGKDINNSNIYVS
-196 SELTGKIS
+196 SELTGKNNL
-204 VDIRDVFLPNA
+204 DIRDVFLPSA
-215 KDKDFIVMYSDAI
+215 KDKDFIVMYSDAT

-234 GSILYDTNNIGK
+234 GSILYDTNNIGR

-268 KMIWVFPNAKKITT
+268 KVIWVFPNAKKIIT

-325 KFNWK
+325 KFNWQ

-339 VKIKKVDSNND
+339 IKIKKVDSNNV
-350 NKKLVGAKFKIEDL
+350 NKKLIGAKFHIEDS
-364 NGKIVGELVT
+364 NKKVVGELVT

-382 KDLPIGN
+382 KDLPKGN
-389 YTLVEKEA
+389 YTLVEIEA
-397 PKGYELSKD
+397 PKDYELLKD

-415 AEVEIKIGNKK
+415 AVVEIKIGNKK

-456 DAKGKVVGELIT
+456 D
-468 DEKGEAISKD
+468 SK
-478 LPIGNYTLVE
+478 
-488 KEAPKGYELSKDK
+488 
-501 IAVKVEKDAEV
+501 
-512 EIKIG
+512 
-517 NKKLPD
+517 
-523 PMGKMKLVK
+523 
-532 VDISDKNKK
+532 
-541 LAGAK
+541 
-546 FKIEDLNGKIVGE
+546 GKIVGE
-559 LVTNEEGEAISKDL
+559 LVTNEEGEVVSKDL

-581 EKEAPKGYE
+581 E
-590 LSKDKIAVK
+590 V
-599 VEKDAEVEIKIGNKK
+599 
-614 LPDPMGKMKLVK
+614 
-626 VDISDKNKKLAGAKF
+626 
-641 HIEDAKGKVVG
+641 
-652 ELITDEKGEMIS
+652 
-664 KDLPIGNYTLVEIEA
+664 EA

-687 DKIAV
+687 EKITV
-692 KIEKDTVVEIKIEN
+692 KVEKDAVVEIKIGN

-721 DDKDSELKLKGAVF
+721 DDKDINLKLQGAIF
-735 QVLDKEGKELSRL
+735 QVLDKEGKEVARL
-748 ITDEKG
+748 TTDEKG
-754 KVISNQLAI
+754 KVISSQLVL

-793 KQKITVKNAKNNWVI
+793 TQKITVKNAKNNWVI

-813 SGTTIFYVMGI
+813 SGTTIFYVIGI

>member
-1 MRLRL
+1 MRLRF

-28 KEAYGSTTT
+28 KEVYGSTTT

-94 VDEGYPSLLLS
+94 GDEGYPSLLLS
-105 GKLKKSREES
+105 GKFKKSREES

-196 SELTGKIS
+196 SELTGKINL
-204 VDIRDVFLPNA
+204 DIRDVFLPNA

-268 KMIWVFPNAKKITT
+268 KMIWVFPNAKKITI

-450 AKFHIE
+450 AKF
-456 DAKGKVVGELIT
+456 
-468 DEKGEAISKD
+468 
-478 LPIGNYTLVE
+478 
-488 KEAPKGYELSKDK
+488 
-501 IAVKVEKDAEV
+501 
-512 EIKIG
+512 
-517 NKKLPD
+517 
-523 PMGKMKLVK
+523 
-532 VDISDKNKK
+532 
-541 LAGAK
+541 
-546 FKIEDLNGKIVGE
+546 KIEDLNGKIVGE
-559 LVTNEEGEAISKDL
+559 LVTNEEGEVISKDL

-581 EKEAPKGYE
+581 EVEAPKGYE
-590 LSKDKIAVK
+590 LLKDKITVK
-599 VEKDAEVEIKIGNKK
+599 IEKDAEVEIKIGNKK

-793 KQKITVKNAKNNWVI
+793 TQKITVKNAKNNWVI

-813 SGTTIFYVMGI
+813 SGTTIFYVIGI
-824 MLMFGVLYFCKKN
+824 MLMFAVLYFCKKN

>member
-21 SFVVYVP
+21 SFVLYVP
-28 KEAYGSTTT
+28 KEAYGSTTN

-94 VDEGYPSLLLS
+94 GDEGYPSLLLS
-105 GKLKKSREES
+105 GKFKKSREES

-196 SELTGKIS
+196 SELTGKINL
-204 VDIRDVFLPNA
+204 DIRDVFLPNA

-234 GSILYDTNNIGK
+234 GAILYDKNNIGR
-246 ATDIVPT
+246 ATDIIPT

-263 TELYG
+263 TELYS

-350 NKKLVGAKFKIEDL
+350 NKKLEGAKFKIEDSK
-364 NGKIVGELVT
+364 GKIVGELVT

-397 PKGYELSKD
+397 PKGYELLKD
-406 KIAVKVEKD
+406 NITVKIEKD

-456 DAKGKVVGELIT
+456 DLNKKVVGELVT
-468 DEKGEAISKD
+468 NEEGEVISKD
-478 LPIGNYTLVE
+478 LPIGNYTV
-488 KEAPKGYELSKDK
+488 
-501 IAVKVEKDAEV
+501 
-512 EIKIG
+512 
-517 NKKLPD
+517 
-523 PMGKMKLVK
+523 
-532 VDISDKNKK
+532 
-541 LAGAK
+541 
-546 FKIEDLNGKIVGE
+546 
-559 LVTNEEGEAISKDL
+559 
-573 PIGNYTLV
+573 
-581 EKEAPKGYE
+581 
-590 LSKDKIAVK
+590 
-599 VEKDAEVEIKIGNKK
+599 
-614 LPDPMGKMKLVK
+614 
-626 VDISDKNKKLAGAKF
+626 
-641 HIEDAKGKVVG
+641 
-652 ELITDEKGEMIS
+652 
-664 KDLPIGNYTLVEIEA
+664 VEIEA

-692 KIEKDTVVEIKIEN
+692 KIEKDTVVEIKIGN
-706 KKLPDPTGQFEIEKV
+706 KKLPDPNGQFEIEKV
-721 DDKDSELKLKGAVF
+721 DDTDSELKLKGAVF
-735 QVLDKEGKELSRL
+735 QVLDKEGKEVSRL

-793 KQKITVKNAKNNWVI
+793 TQKITVKNAKNNWVI

-813 SGTTIFYVMGI
+813 SGTTIFYVIGI

>member
-28 KEAYGSTTT
+28 KEAYGSTTN

-94 VDEGYPSLLLS
+94 GDEGYPSLLLS
-105 GKLKKSREES
+105 GKFKKSREES

-196 SELTGKIS
+196 SELTGKINL
-204 VDIRDVFLPNA
+204 DIRDVFLPNA
-215 KDKDFIVMYSDAI
+215 KDKDFIVMYSDAT

-234 GSILYDTNNIGK
+234 GSILYDTNNIGR

-268 KMIWVFPNAKKITT
+268 KVIWVFPNAKKIIT

-325 KFNWK
+325 KFNWQ

-350 NKKLVGAKFKIEDL
+350 NKKLEGAKFKIEDSK
-364 NGKIVGELVT
+364 GKIVGELVT
-374 NEEGEAIS
+374 NEEGEVIS
-382 KDLPIGN
+382 KDLPKGN
-389 YTLVEKEA
+389 YTLVE
-397 PKGYELSKD
+397 
-406 KIAVKVEKD
+406 V
-415 AEVEIKIGNKK
+415 
-426 LPDPMGKMKLVKVDI
+426 
-441 SDKNKKLAG
+441 
-450 AKFHIE
+450 
-456 DAKGKVVGELIT
+456 
-468 DEKGEAISKD
+468 
-478 LPIGNYTLVE
+478 
-488 KEAPKGYELSKDK
+488 
-501 IAVKVEKDAEV
+501 
-512 EIKIG
+512 
-517 NKKLPD
+517 
-523 PMGKMKLVK
+523 
-532 VDISDKNKK
+532 
-541 LAGAK
+541 
-546 FKIEDLNGKIVGE
+546 
-559 LVTNEEGEAISKDL
+559 
-573 PIGNYTLV
+573 
-581 EKEAPKGYE
+581 
-590 LSKDKIAVK
+590 
-599 VEKDAEVEIKIGNKK
+599 
-614 LPDPMGKMKLVK
+614 
-626 VDISDKNKKLAGAKF
+626 
-641 HIEDAKGKVVG
+641 
-652 ELITDEKGEMIS
+652 
-664 KDLPIGNYTLVEIEA
+664 EA

-687 DKIAV
+687 EKITV
-692 KIEKDTVVEIKIEN
+692 KVEKDAVVEIKIGN

-721 DDKDSELKLKGAVF
+721 DDMDSELKLKGAVF
-735 QVLDKEGKELSRL
+735 QVLDKEGKEVSRL

-754 KVISNQLAI
+754 KVISSQLVL

-793 KQKITVKNAKNNWVI
+793 TQKITVKNAKNNWVI

-813 SGTTIFYVMGI
+813 SGTTIFYVIGI

>member
-1 MRLRL
+1 MRLRF

-28 KEAYGSTTT
+28 KEVYGSTTT

-94 VDEGYPSLLLS
+94 GDEGYPSLLLS
-105 GKLKKSREES
+105 GKFKKSREES

-196 SELTGKIS
+196 SKLTGKINL
-204 VDIRDVFLPNA
+204 DIRDVFLPNA

-450 AKFHIE
+450 AKF
-456 DAKGKVVGELIT
+456 
-468 DEKGEAISKD
+468 
-478 LPIGNYTLVE
+478 
-488 KEAPKGYELSKDK
+488 
-501 IAVKVEKDAEV
+501 
-512 EIKIG
+512 
-517 NKKLPD
+517 
-523 PMGKMKLVK
+523 
-532 VDISDKNKK
+532 
-541 LAGAK
+541 
-546 FKIEDLNGKIVGE
+546 KIEDLNGKIVGE
-559 LVTNEEGEAISKDL
+559 LVTNEEGEVISKDL

-581 EKEAPKGYE
+581 EVEAPKGYE
-590 LSKDKIAVK
+590 LLKDKITVK
-599 VEKDAEVEIKIGNKK
+599 IEKDAEVEIKIGNKK

-774 NGYMLLRDPIEIE
+774 NGYMLLRDPIEIQ

-793 KQKITVKNAKNNWVI
+793 TQKITVKNAKNNWVI

-813 SGTTIFYVMGI
+813 SGTTIFYVIGI
-824 MLMFGVLYFCKKN
+824 MLMFAVLYFCKKN

>member
-6 KLVSIHFIVL
+6 KLVSIHFMVL
-16 LMLSV
+16 LMLCV
-21 SFVVYVP
+21 SFVVYAP
-28 KEAYGSTTT
+28 KEAYGSTTN

-45 RYNAVVFGNHKAI
+45 RYNAVVFGNHIAV

-94 VDEGYPSLLLS
+94 DDEGYPSLLLS
-105 GKLKKSREES
+105 GKFKKSREES

-156 FRNIV
+156 FHNIV

-181 HGIGKDINNPNIYVS
+181 YGIGKDINNPNIYVS
-196 SELTGKIS
+196 SELVGKINL
-204 VDIRDVFLPNA
+204 DIRDVFLPNA
-215 KDKDFIVMYSDAI
+215 KGKDFIVMYSDAK

-234 GSILYDTNNIGK
+234 GAILYDTNDIGR
-246 ATDIVPT
+246 ATDIIPT

-268 KMIWVFPNAKKITT
+268 KVIWVFPNAKKITT
-282 EGYGVVGSVFA
+282 EGYGVVGSMFA

-325 KFNWK
+325 KFYWQ

-350 NKKLVGAKFKIEDL
+350 NKELMGAKFHIEDS
-364 NGKIVGELVT
+364 NKKVVGELVT
-374 NEEGEAIS
+374 DEKGEAIS
-382 KDLPIGN
+382 KELPIGN
-389 YTLVEKEA
+389 YTLVEVEA
-397 PKGYELSKD
+397 PKGYELLKD

-415 AEVEIKIGNKK
+415 VVEIKIGNKK
-426 LPDPMGKMKLVKVDI
+426 LPDPMGKMKLVKVDT

-456 DAKGKVVGELIT
+456 DSNKKVVGELVT
-468 DEKGEAISKD
+468 DEKGEAISKE

-488 KEAPKGYELSKDK
+488 VEAPKGYELLKDK
-501 IAVKVEKDAEV
+501 IAVKVEKDVV

-532 VDISDKNKK
+532 VD
-541 LAGAK
+541 
-546 FKIEDLNGKIVGE
+546 
-559 LVTNEEGEAISKDL
+559 T
-573 PIGNYTLV
+573 
-581 EKEAPKGYE
+581 
-590 LSKDKIAVK
+590 
-599 VEKDAEVEIKIGNKK
+599 
-614 LPDPMGKMKLVK
+614 
-626 VDISDKNKKLAGAKF
+626 SDKNKKLAGAKF
-641 HIEDAKGKVVG
+641 HIEDSNKKVVG
-652 ELITDEKGEMIS
+652 ELVTDEKGEVIS
-664 KDLPIGNYTLVEIEA
+664 KELPIGNYTLVEVEA

-692 KIEKDTVVEIKIEN
+692 KIEKDTVVEIKIGN

-721 DDKDSELKLKGAVF
+721 DDKDINLKLKGAVF
-735 QVLDKEGKELSRL
+735 QVLDKEGKEVTRL
-748 ITDEKG
+748 TTDEKG
-754 KVISNQLAI
+754 KVISNQLVL

-787 ITEAVK
+787 ITKAVRT
-793 KQKITVKNAKNNWVI
+793 QKLTVKNVKNNWVI

-813 SGTTIFYVMGI
+813 SGTTSFYVIGFV
-824 MLMFGVLYFCKKN
+824 LMFGVLYFCKKN
-837 RIL
+837 RYIR

>member
-1 MRLRL
+1 MGTKELRLGL

-28 KEAYGSTTT
+28 QEAYGSTTN

-105 GKLKKSREES
+105 GKFKKSREES

-130 PDRIIQSSYDRIVY
+130 PDRIIQSSYDHIVY

-181 HGIGKDINNPNIYVS
+181 YGIGKDINNSNIYVS
-196 SELTGKIS
+196 SELTGKNNL
-204 VDIRDVFLPNA
+204 DIRDVFLPSA
-215 KDKDFIVMYSDAI
+215 KDKDFIVMYSDAT

-234 GSILYDTNNIGK
+234 GSILYDTNNIGR

-268 KMIWVFPNAKKITT
+268 KVIWVFPNAKKITT

-325 KFNWK
+325 KFNWQ

-350 NKKLVGAKFKIEDL
+350 NKKLVGAKFHIEDS
-364 NGKIVGELVT
+364 NKKVVGELVT

-382 KDLPIGN
+382 KDLPKGN
-389 YTLVEKEA
+389 YTLVEIEA
-397 PKGYELSKD
+397 PKDYELLKD

-415 AEVEIKIGNKK
+415 AVVEIKIGNKK

-456 DAKGKVVGELIT
+456 DSKGKIVGELVT
-468 DEKGEAISKD
+468 NEEGEVISKD

-488 KEAPKGYELSKDK
+488 VEAPKGYELLKEK
-501 IAVKVEKDAEV
+501 ITVKIEKDAVV

-523 PMGKMKLVK
+523 PMGKIKLVK

-541 LAGAK
+541 LARAK
-546 FKIEDLNGKIVGE
+546 FHIEDSKGKIVGE
-559 LVTNEEGEAISKDL
+559 LVTNEEGEVVSKDL

-581 EKEAPKGYE
+581 E
-590 LSKDKIAVK
+590 V
-599 VEKDAEVEIKIGNKK
+599 
-614 LPDPMGKMKLVK
+614 
-626 VDISDKNKKLAGAKF
+626 
-641 HIEDAKGKVVG
+641 
-652 ELITDEKGEMIS
+652 
-664 KDLPIGNYTLVEIEA
+664 EA

-687 DKIAV
+687 EKITV
-692 KIEKDTVVEIKIEN
+692 KVEKDAVVEIKIGN

-721 DDKDSELKLKGAVF
+721 DDKDINLKLQGAIF
-735 QVLDKEGKELSRL
+735 QVLDKEGKEVARL
-748 ITDEKG
+748 TTDEKG
-754 KVISNQLAI
+754 KVISNQLVL

-793 KQKITVKNAKNNWVI
+793 TQKITVKNAKNNWVI

-813 SGTTIFYVMGI
+813 SGTTIFYVIGI

-837 RIL
+837 RIS

>member
-1 MRLRL
+1 
-6 KLVSIHFIVL
+6 
-16 LMLSV
+16 MLSV
-21 SFVVYVP
+21 SFVIYVP
-28 KEAYGSTTT
+28 KEVYGSTTT

-105 GKLKKSREES
+105 GKFKKSREES

-130 PDRIIQSSYDRIVY
+130 PNRIIQSSYDRIVY

-196 SELTGKIS
+196 SELTGKINL
-204 VDIRDVFLPNA
+204 DIRDVFLPSA
-215 KDKDFIVMYSDAI
+215 KDKDFIVMYSDAT

-268 KMIWVFPNAKKITT
+268 KVIWVFPNAKKITT

-325 KFNWK
+325 KFNWQ

-350 NKKLVGAKFKIEDL
+350 NKKLVGAKFHIEDSK
-364 NGKIVGELVT
+364 GKIVGELVT
-374 NEEGEAIS
+374 NKEGEAIS
-382 KDLPIGN
+382 KDLP
-389 YTLVEKEA
+389 
-397 PKGYELSKD
+397 KG

-415 AEVEIKIGNKK
+415 AVVEIKIGNKK

-456 DAKGKVVGELIT
+456 DSKGKIVGELVT
-468 DEKGEAISKD
+468 NEEGEAISKD

-488 KEAPKGYELSKDK
+488 KEAPKGYELLKDNITVK
-501 IAVKVEKDAEV
+501 IEKDAVV

-559 LVTNEEGEAISKDL
+559 LVTNEEGEVVSKDL

-581 EKEAPKGYE
+581 E
-590 LSKDKIAVK
+590 V
-599 VEKDAEVEIKIGNKK
+599 
-614 LPDPMGKMKLVK
+614 
-626 VDISDKNKKLAGAKF
+626 
-641 HIEDAKGKVVG
+641 
-652 ELITDEKGEMIS
+652 
-664 KDLPIGNYTLVEIEA
+664 EA

-687 DKIAV
+687 EKITV
-692 KIEKDTVVEIKIEN
+692 KVEKDAVVEIKIGN

-721 DDKDSELKLKGAVF
+721 DDKDINLKLQGAIF
-735 QVLDKEGKELSRL
+735 QVLDKEGKEVARL
-748 ITDEKG
+748 TTDEKG
-754 KVISNQLAI
+754 KVISSQLVL

-793 KQKITVKNAKNNWVI
+793 TQKITVKNAKNNWVI

-813 SGTTIFYVMGI
+813 SGTTIFYVIGI

>member
-1 MRLRL
+1 
-6 KLVSIHFIVL
+6 
-16 LMLSV
+16 MLSV

-28 KEAYGSTTT
+28 QEAYGSTTN

-105 GKLKKSREES
+105 GKFKKSREES

-166 NAGQYKTNT
+166 NAGQYQTNT

-181 HGIGKDINNPNIYVS
+181 HGIGKDINNSNIYVS
-196 SELTGKIS
+196 SELTGKINL
-204 VDIRDVFLPNA
+204 DIRDVFLPNA
-215 KDKDFIVMYSDAI
+215 KDKDFIVMYSDAT

-234 GSILYDTNNIGK
+234 GSILYDTNNIGR

-253 SQPYSPNSPF
+253 SQPYSPNSSF

-268 KMIWVFPNAKKITT
+268 KVIWVFPNAKKITT

-325 KFNWK
+325 KFNWQ

-339 VKIKKVDSNND
+339 VKIKKVDSNNV
-350 NKKLVGAKFKIEDL
+350 NKKLIGAKFHIEDS
-364 NGKIVGELVT
+364 NKKVVGELVT

-382 KDLPIGN
+382 KDLPKGN

-397 PKGYELSKD
+397 PKGYELLKD
-406 KIAVKVEKD
+406 NITVKIEKD
-415 AEVEIKIGNKK
+415 AVIEIKIGNKK

-441 SDKNKKLAG
+441 SDKNKKLAR

-456 DAKGKVVGELIT
+456 DSKGKIVGELVT
-468 DEKGEAISKD
+468 NEEGEVISKD

-488 KEAPKGYELSKDK
+488 
-501 IAVKVEKDAEV
+501 V
-512 EIKIG
+512 
-517 NKKLPD
+517 
-523 PMGKMKLVK
+523 
-532 VDISDKNKK
+532 
-541 LAGAK
+541 
-546 FKIEDLNGKIVGE
+546 
-559 LVTNEEGEAISKDL
+559 
-573 PIGNYTLV
+573 
-581 EKEAPKGYE
+581 
-590 LSKDKIAVK
+590 
-599 VEKDAEVEIKIGNKK
+599 
-614 LPDPMGKMKLVK
+614 
-626 VDISDKNKKLAGAKF
+626 
-641 HIEDAKGKVVG
+641 
-652 ELITDEKGEMIS
+652 
-664 KDLPIGNYTLVEIEA
+664 EA

-687 DKIAV
+687 EKITV
-692 KIEKDTVVEIKIEN
+692 KIEKDAVVEIKIGN

-721 DDKDSELKLKGAVF
+721 DDMDSELKLKGAVF
-735 QVLDKEGKELSRL
+735 QVLDKEGKEVSRL

-793 KQKITVKNAKNNWVI
+793 TQKITVKNAKNNWVI

-813 SGTTIFYVMGI
+813 SGTTIFYVIGI
-824 MLMFGVLYFCKKN
+824 MLMFAVLYFYKKN